1 MLIKKTYCP
10 RQDSNLQSPD
20 PKSGAFSIRPHGL
33 MLCLDSILYTIEYI
47 PSCSTCVC
55 QVSFFALLPDVDSR
69 QSAKID
75 DRRALSQLVTRNC
88 AFRPNFRQHCKSKG
102 CPVYFY
108 ASKLLSVLV
117 FRVFLLQTFGNK
129 HRLLVK
135 IF

>member
-1 MLIKKTYCP
+1 MEVGEDLVCEYNRVYP
-10 RQDSNLQSPD
+10 
-20 PKSGAFSIRPHGL
+20 
-33 MLCLDSILYTIEYI
+33 ILFHLRM
-47 PSCSTCVC
+47 PGV
-55 QVSFFALLPDVDSR
+55 FFCTPLLSDVDSR

-117 FRVFLLQTFGNK
+117 LRAFLLGTFGNK
-129 HRLLVK
+129 QKLLFTKFKNIQVP
-135 IF
+135 